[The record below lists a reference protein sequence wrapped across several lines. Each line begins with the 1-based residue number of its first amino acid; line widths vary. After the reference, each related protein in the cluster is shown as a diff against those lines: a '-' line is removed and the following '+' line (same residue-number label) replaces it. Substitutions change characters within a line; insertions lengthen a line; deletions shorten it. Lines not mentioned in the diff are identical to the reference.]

1 MHPHLKQYANRELLG
16 DVTGAQS
23 GRLSSKLPAEHDV
36 RSLEALLK
44 GDCQQGWREG
54 SAVKSTGH
62 SCRELGFNSQHQY
75 GSSQPSSSRG
85 PNTWPPRAPQAARG
99 AQIHTRGKHPY
110 TEKYQKENGS
120 DRQPRTEGIHVR
132 ITDTMP
138 VMLKATVSHLNIDR
152 STQTGRTGL
161 QRSAWNLWQPRS
173 AHVAKYKYSIIAAT
187 SQPSLSSLPA
197 PAWNYKDRQAF
208 WSKCHFHR
216 SKC

>member
-75 GSSQPSSSRG
+75 GSSQPSITPVPEDPTPDLQGHHRQHVVHKYTLGES
-85 PNTWPPRAPQAARG
+85 
-99 AQIHTRGKHPY
+99 TR
-110 TEKYQKENGS
+110 TQK
-120 DRQPRTEGIHVR
+120 
-132 ITDTMP
+132 
-138 VMLKATVSHLNIDR
+138 NI
-152 STQTGRTGL
+152 
-161 QRSAWNLWQPRS
+161 
-173 AHVAKYKYSIIAAT
+173 KKKMAAT
-187 SQPSLSSLPA
+187 DNQELREYMCESPTQC
-197 PAWNYKDRQAF
+197 R
-208 WSKCHFHR
+208 
-216 SKC
+216 